1 MDRID
6 RMKGNEYPVDPVYPC
21 SRILLQKMQFGS
33 QQIPL
38 DQSRLVTFRPVTA
51 DDERLLVRVY
61 GSTRLEELAL
71 TNWDEAQR
79 DAFLRMQFA
88 AQQAHYRQTYPDAEH
103 LIILL
108 DTESV
113 GRLYLAEIEAEI
125 RIVDVTILPDHR
137 NAGIGT
143 AIIKQLMEEAA
154 TIGKPLRIYVES
166 FNPSLRLFERL
177 GFVKVDESGYSFLLA
192 WQPPARNVP

>member
-1 MDRID
+1 
-6 RMKGNEYPVDPVYPC
+6 
-21 SRILLQKMQFGS
+21 MQFGS
-33 QQIPL
+33 QRIAL
-38 DQSRLVTFRPVTA
+38 DDSRLVTFRQAIA
-51 DDERLLVRVY
+51 DDEPFLLGVY

-88 AQQAHYRQTYPDAEH
+88 AQQAHYRQTYPEAEH

-108 DTESV
+108 DAESI
-113 GRLYLAEIEAEI
+113 GRLYVAEIEAEI
-125 RIVDVTILPDHR
+125 RIVDVTILPEHR

-143 AIIKQLMEEAA
+143 PIIKQLMAEAA

-166 FNPSLRLFERL
+166 FNPSQHLFERL
-177 GFVKVDESGYSFLLA
+177 GFIKVDESGYSYLLEWRA
-192 WQPPARNVP
+192 QPVGSA